1 MDLKE
6 FGRFVARLRHERGL
20 TQSQLAEELGMTDK
34 AVSRWERAVGFP
46 DITLLAPL
54 ASALGVS
61 VSELVAARRFD
72 AGESSPVSDSEAE
85 DIAAANMSL
94 AERTAAQTRESGWLG
109 GAAALLFGTFILV
122 GGHANLGGSVLAGLL
137 FAVPV
142 VCLYMLVTNF
152 DDVVS
157 RRVYGAFMTAGLH
170 VCAWLMH
177 RLFMIRLDWYS
188 LIAVEIFALL
198 ALLLPGGSSE

>member
-20 TQSQLAEELGMTDK
+20 TQSQLAEELGVTDK

-85 DIAAANMSL
+85 DIAAASVGL
-94 AERTAAQTRESGWLG
+94 AERLAAQSRVSGWLG
-109 GAAALLFGTFILV
+109 GAARSYSARSSLSAGTPAL
-122 GGHANLGGSVLAGLL
+122 AAPS
-137 FAVPV
+137 
-142 VCLYMLVTNF
+142 
-152 DDVVS
+152 
-157 RRVYGAFMTAGLH
+157 
-170 VCAWLMH
+170 
-177 RLFMIRLDWYS
+177 
-188 LIAVEIFALL
+188 
-198 ALLLPGGSSE
+198 LPGCSSPSRSYAFTCWSPTLTTSCPGAYTARS

>member
-20 TQSQLAEELGMTDK
+20 TQSQLAEELGVTDK

-85 DIAAANMSL
+85 DIAAAKARGVRFGRPSTPLPENFHGVYQRWK
-94 AERTAAQTRESGWLG
+94 AGKITGV
-109 GAAALLFGTFILV
+109 AAAKECGMPISTFCYR
-122 GGHANLGGSVLAGLL
+122 AS
-137 FAVPV
+137 
-142 VCLYMLVTNF
+142 
-152 DDVVS
+152 
-157 RRVYGAFMTAGLH
+157 VYGNAK
-170 VCAWLMH
+170 
-177 RLFMIRLDWYS
+177 
-188 LIAVEIFALL
+188 
-198 ALLLPGGSSE
+198 LLPKC

>member
-20 TQSQLAEELGMTDK
+20 TQSQLAEELGVTDK

-85 DIAAANMSL
+85 DIAAASVGL
-94 AERTAAQTRESGWLG
+94 AERLGRSVAGVRLAGRRSGALIRHVHPCQRARQPWRRRPCR
-109 GAAALLFGTFILV
+109 AALRRP
-122 GGHANLGGSVLAGLL
+122 GHMPLHAGHQL
-137 FAVPV
+137 
-142 VCLYMLVTNF
+142 
-152 DDVVS
+152 
-157 RRVYGAFMTAGLH
+157 
-170 VCAWLMH
+170 
-177 RLFMIRLDWYS
+177 
-188 LIAVEIFALL
+188 
-198 ALLLPGGSSE
+198 

>member
-20 TQSQLAEELGMTDK
+20 TQSQLAEELGVTDK

-94 AERTAAQTRESGWLG
+94 AERTAAQTR
-109 GAAALLFGTFILV
+109 TFILV
-122 GGHANLGGSVLAGLL
+122 GGHANLGGAVLAGLL

-177 RLFMIRLDWYS
+177 RLFLIRLDWYS

>member
-20 TQSQLAEELGMTDK
+20 TQSQLAEELGVTDK
-34 AVSRWERAVGFP
+34 AVSRWERAIGFP

-85 DIAAANMSL
+85 DIAAASVGL
-94 AERTAAQTRESGWLG
+94 AERLAAQSRVSGWLG

-122 GGHANLGGSVLAGLL
+122 SGHASLGGAVLAGLL

-142 VCLYMLVTNF
+142 ICLYMLVTNF

-157 RRVYGAFMTAGLH
+157 RRIYGAFMTAGLH

-177 RLFMIRLDWYS
+177 WMFMIRLDWYS

>member
-1 MDLKE
+1 M
-6 FGRFVARLRHERGL
+6 
-20 TQSQLAEELGMTDK
+20 
-34 AVSRWERAVGFP
+34 
-46 DITLLAPL
+46 
-54 ASALGVS
+54 
-61 VSELVAARRFD
+61 
-72 AGESSPVSDSEAE
+72 
-85 DIAAANMSL
+85 
-94 AERTAAQTRESGWLG
+94 SGWLG

-122 GGHANLGGSVLAGLL
+122 SGHASLGGAVLAGLL

-142 VCLYMLVTNF
+142 ICLYMLVTNF

-157 RRVYGAFMTAGLH
+157 RRIYGAFMTAGLH

-177 RLFMIRLDWYS
+177 WLFMIRLDWYS

>member
-20 TQSQLAEELGMTDK
+20 TQSQLAEELGVTDK

-85 DIAAANMSL
+85 DIAAASVGL
-94 AERTAAQTRESGWLG
+94 AERLAAELLD
-109 GAAALLFGTFILV
+109 AAAYEA
-122 GGHANLGGSVLAGLL
+122 H
-137 FAVPV
+137 
-142 VCLYMLVTNF
+142 
-152 DDVVS
+152 
-157 RRVYGAFMTAGLH
+157 
-170 VCAWLMH
+170 CA
-177 RLFMIRLDWYS
+177 
-188 LIAVEIFALL
+188 AE
-198 ALLLPGGSSE
+198 G